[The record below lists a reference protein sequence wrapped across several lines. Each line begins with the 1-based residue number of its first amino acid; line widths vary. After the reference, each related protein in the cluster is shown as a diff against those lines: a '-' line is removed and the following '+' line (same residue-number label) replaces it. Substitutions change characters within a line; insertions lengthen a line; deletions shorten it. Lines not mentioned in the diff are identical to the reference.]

1 MTRRWHSIATFVL
14 VTIVFSYST
23 GPALGQSSSYS
34 FVTVDI
40 PTPDG
45 QFGFTT
51 LEDIN
56 AKGEIAGA
64 FTNSIVGPF
73 GYVLDKKFRP
83 TEIRCSKDVLSTAP
97 QSINNQGEITGFA
110 SVIKERIPIP
120 FPPFEILITK
130 ISGFFLDKK
139 GKCTIL
145 DFPEATLTE
154 ATGVN
159 ERGQVVG
166 DYRDAAGRFHG
177 FIWDDGQFVT
187 FDVPFPDA
195 ITTAPV
201 AINNAGEI
209 VGFYFDNNITEEF
222 PNGHIHVF
230 LYDNG
235 IFTVLRDFPDSEFTN
250 VTDINDRGQIAGIY
264 ALDRVNGPLH
274 GFLLE
279 DGIFSRVDVPFPGV
293 MFTDVRGINN
303 RGQVVG
309 RYLESNPGDP
319 ANPFVN
325 HGFIATP
332 TGSSNLVALS
342 AEETNELPK
351 GQIMDEKI
359 WRLSIR
365 SVKNRWLAL
374 SLLGDGL

>member
-1 MTRRWHSIATFVL
+1 MIRRWRSIATFVL
-14 VTIVFSYST
+14 VTIVSYST
-23 GPALGQSSSYS
+23 DPVLGQSFHTQASYS

-73 GYVLDKKFRP
+73 GYILDKKFRP
-83 TEIRCSKDVLSTAP
+83 TEIRCSEDVLSTEP

-110 SVIKERIPIP
+110 SVITQRIPIP

-130 ISGFFLDKK
+130 ISGFFFDKK
-139 GKCTIL
+139 GGCTIL
-145 DFPEATLTE
+145 DFPGATLTE

-187 FDVPFPDA
+187 FDVPFPNA
-195 ITTAPV
+195 SGTALT
-201 AINNAGEI
+201 AINNGGQI
-209 VGFYFDNNITEEF
+209 VGFYSDTAGQAH
-222 PNGHIHVF
+222 PF

-235 IFTVLRDFPDSEFTN
+235 VLTPLEFPNAQFTSVS
-250 VTDINDRGQIAGIY
+250 DINERGQIAGTY
-264 ALDRVNGPLH
+264 TLDAVNGPSH
-274 GFLLE
+274 GFVLE
-279 DGIFSRVDVPFPGV
+279 DGNFATIDVPFPGV
-293 MFTDVRGINN
+293 RFTDVRGIND
-303 RGQVVG
+303 RGQIVG
-309 RYLESNPGDP
+309 RYLVSNPGDP
-319 ANPFVN
+319 VNPFVN

-332 TGSSNLVALS
+332 TGSAKLVALS
-342 AEETNELPK
+342 AEGTNEPP
-351 GQIMDEKI
+351 GQVTNDEI
-359 WRLSIR
+359 RRVSIG
-365 SVKNRWLAL
+365 SVKNRWLAS